1 MPLPFAEALVGQL
14 TEDGVAPV
22 LLGLDLAKSTGVALL
37 NSNGTFAYHTTRF
50 DHGPHPGDMFFAFRS
65 FLNLTQET
73 TGKIEHVFYE
83 KKTFHRAGTNQAE
96 IAFGMAGNLLSWCR
110 LNDIPVTGI
119 PNNSIKKHIAG
130 HGRAD
135 KKMRVEAIEQFGFK
149 PKDHNAADALA
160 TLLVGMERMIYQPDA
175 L

>member
-1 MPLPFAEALVGQL
+1 MPLPFAETLVAQL
-14 TEDGVAPV
+14 IKEDVTPV
-22 LLGLDLAKSTGVALL
+22 LLSLDLARNTGVALL

-50 DHGPHPGDMFFAFRS
+50 ENGPHPGDMFFAFRS
-65 FLNLTQET
+65 FLNLTQEI
-73 TGKIEHVFYE
+73 TGQIAHVFYE

-96 IAFGMAGNLLSWCR
+96 IAFGMAANLLSWCR

-119 PNNSIKKHIAG
+119 PNNTIKKHITG

-135 KKMRVEAIEQFGFK
+135 KKMMIEAIEQFGFK

-160 TLLVGMERMIYQPDA
+160 TLLVGMERMVLGD